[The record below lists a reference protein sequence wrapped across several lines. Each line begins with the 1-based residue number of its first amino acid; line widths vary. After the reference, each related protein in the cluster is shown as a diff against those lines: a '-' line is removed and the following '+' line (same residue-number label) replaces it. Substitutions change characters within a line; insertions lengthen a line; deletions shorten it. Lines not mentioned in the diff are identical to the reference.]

1 MPGHQTTN
9 NLHILFF
16 PCTGNR
22 MGNSWAS
29 SHMKTNGL
37 SDSPLGN
44 LMRYSSWGRQSTMFT
59 YPRRQLVGYCDGKR
73 SLQSVKKEL
82 IQLALTTY
90 MPHNMIG
97 TGHMLQSDT
106 KNLNIKTPNMKP
118 KHLPVQFYY
127 QQPLVLK
134 SEDFKNCFH

>member
-1 MPGHQTTN
+1 MTVILILNATNKSKHQKPYGTNETAHYNMPGHQTTN
-9 NLHILFF
+9 NLHILCF
-16 PCTGNR
+16 PCIGNR
-22 MGNSWAS
+22 TGNSWAS

-73 SLQSVKKEL
+73 SLPSAKKEL

-90 MPHNMIG
+90 MPHNMMG
-97 TGHMLQSDT
+97 TGHML
-106 KNLNIKTPNMKP
+106 
-118 KHLPVQFYY
+118 
-127 QQPLVLK
+127 
-134 SEDFKNCFH
+134 